1 MAPIPSKTSKITKFL
16 IWFYRVLF
24 MTFGGIAINSEDKLY
39 INKYLKYYGYC
50 GLILIPLSN
59 IIAFYI
65 SMSKIPLDK
74 NPGLV
79 VTYYVSLLINGLQ
92 VFHVSANLWFM
103 NRNGFRFFEIFY
115 NRKIEL
121 NKNQIIIFITW
132 ICHILLP
139 IIMNSLNFIDQIYR
153 GYGSIELYFF
163 LQLFRFCGFIAIWAV
178 PFLTWFISLHFNQYM
193 IQIEQYL
200 IQKLYRNSGNH

>member
-1 MAPIPSKTSKITKFL
+1 
-16 IWFYRVLF
+16 

-59 IIAFYI
+59 IIALYVT
-65 SMSKIPLDK
+65 MSKIPLDK
-74 NPGLV
+74 NPGLI
-79 VTYYVSLLINGLQ
+79 VTYYILLLTNGFQ
-92 VFHVSANLWFM
+92 VIHVSANLWFM

-115 NRKIEL
+115 NRKMEL
-121 NKNQIIIFITW
+121 NKNHIIVFITW

-139 IIMNSLNFIDQIYR
+139 ITAISLNFIDQTYS
-153 GYGSIELYFF
+153 GYSSIWRSLLYFF
-163 LQLFRFCGFIAIWAV
+163 IHLLRMYGFIAIWAIS
-178 PFLTWFISLHFNQYM
+178 FLIWFISFHFNDCM
-193 IQIEQYL
+193 IQIEQSL